1 MFSCHTLSDCS
12 YPVDLQ
18 RNVSA
23 AQQKNKRR
31 TEHADIVCCNINYIY
46 AISRGRTISMQY
58 QEAVKSMIGGKDNVI
73 F

>member
-1 MFSCHTLSDCS
+1 M
-12 YPVDLQ
+12 YLQ
-18 RNVSA
+18 HNK
-23 AQQKNKRR
+23 KNKRSR
-31 TEHADIVCCNINYIY
+31 TEQAEIVCCNINYIY